1 MTDPQKWWTSRESF
15 EVALADHDWS
25 IAATVRA
32 LGGICATKA
41 RKLRDEYGIVV
52 PSKAPLPQPV
62 DDPKRLATRAHEE
75 EIKYLKRQ
83 VSELDKALTGREAIF
98 QRIIEA
104 AQIEVPKISL
114 KIPAKRLKKLPVRS
128 AVLPIFDI
136 QYGQLVQPQ
145 DTPLGLGEYSTTI
158 FEERLSR
165 WYEAVTESLRDYAA
179 SHSITELV
187 IALGGDLVEGAD
199 IFAGQAWQLEVD
211 PAKQSVELSVHL
223 ANALGDLIA
232 FAKTEV
238 GVRKVM
244 LSAVPGNH
252 GKVGG
257 KKAGAI
263 PATMSWDWLMV
274 EFLKLRLAN
283 HPIDVF
289 ANEPGG
295 ALLFES
301 MGHTFLQIHGG
312 EVRGWGGIPFY
323 GFTRFDGR
331 AIRMSGQ
338 IFDYCL
344 SGHIHQPAI
353 IPNGSG
359 GEYIVSGD
367 WVGANNLSG
376 QITAASRPQQRLLFV
391 SEKWGLSENVP
402 IYFAEAARP
411 KPHIYST
418 AAA

>member
-1 MTDPQKWWTSRESF
+1 MQWWETREGF
-15 EVALADHDWS
+15 ESALAQHDWS
-25 IAATVRA
+25 IRATCRA
-32 LGGICATKA
+32 LGGIA
-41 RKLRDEYGIVV
+41 RSRAGEICREYGIVV
-52 PSKAPLPQPV
+52 PSKAPLPQQV
-62 DDPKRLATRAHEE
+62 DDPERLATRAHEE
-75 EIKYLKRQ
+75 EIKYLRRQ
-83 VSELDKALTGREAIF
+83 VAQLDKALTNREAIF
-98 QRIIEA
+98 GRIVEA
-104 AQIEVPKISL
+104 AQIEVPKLHL
-114 KIPAKRLKKLPVRS
+114 KVPAKRLKKLPVRS

-145 DTPLGLGEYSTTI
+145 DTPLGLGEYSTSI

-165 WYEAVTESLRDYAA
+165 WYEAVTETLRDYAA

-199 IFAGQAWQLEVD
+199 IFAGQAWQLEID
-211 PAKQSVELSVHL
+211 PAKQTVELSVHL
-223 ANALGDLIA
+223 ANAIGDLIA
-232 FAKTEV
+232 FAKTEI

-244 LSAVPGNH
+244 LCAVPGNH

-257 KKAGAI
+257 KKSGAT

-301 MGHTFLQIHGG
+301 MGHTFLHIHGQ

-367 WVGANNLSG
+367 WVGANNMSG

-402 IYFAEAARP
+402 IYFAETARP
-411 KPHIYST
+411 KPRIYST
-418 AAA
+418 STP